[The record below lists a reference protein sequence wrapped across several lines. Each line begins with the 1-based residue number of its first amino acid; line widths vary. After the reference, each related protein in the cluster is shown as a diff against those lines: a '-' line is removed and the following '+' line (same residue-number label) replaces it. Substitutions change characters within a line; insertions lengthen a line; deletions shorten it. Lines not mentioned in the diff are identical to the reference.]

1 MYCWLQ
7 KKQMHLLL
15 YKIFIG
21 LYGLGA
27 RCLAPWNAKAAL
39 WVKGRK
45 NLLQHIGNTWSHT
58 KKDFTI
64 WMHSAS
70 LGEFEQGRPVL
81 EALKKQHPQ
90 CRIVLTFFS
99 PSGYEI
105 RKHYKGAD
113 AVYYLPADSI
123 KNATAFLDII
133 QPNLVLWVKY
143 EYWYHYLNTL
153 KKRNIPT
160 LLISGLFRSSQPFFK
175 WYGRLHRHMLTCFEQ
190 LFVQTAVSKELLHS
204 IGFTSNVQLNGDTRF
219 DRVTTI
225 AASFE
230 ALPIIEQFIANAPVI
245 VAGSTW
251 LEDEEELDHFANTNP
266 AIKFI
271 IAPHEIGEERMQ
283 EVMPL
288 FKNSIRLSAYNGGP
302 TTANTLIIDNIGML
316 SRLYHYATIAYVGGG
331 FGDDGLHNI
340 LEAATYEKPVLF
352 GPNYE
357 KHYEAVEMVEAGGAF
372 TIENALEAEKVLQEL
387 LTNQEVYQTAAQAAG
402 NYVTQNRG
410 ATEAILN
417 YIQEKRLLTN

>member
-1 MYCWLQ
+1 
-7 KKQMHLLL
+7 MHLLL

-27 RCLAPWNAKAAL
+27 RCLAPWNTKAAL

-45 NLLQHIGNTWSHT
+45 NLLPHIAATWSNPQRS
-58 KKDFTI
+58 FTI

-105 RKHYKGAD
+105 RKNYKGAD
-113 AVYYLPADSI
+113 AVFYLPADSA
-123 KNATAFLDII
+123 KNAAAFLDII

-153 KKRNIPT
+153 KKRNIPA
-160 LLISGLFRSSQPFFK
+160 LLVAGLFRPSQPFFK
-175 WYGRLHRHMLTCFEQ
+175 WYGRLHRHMLDCFEQ
-190 LFVQTAVSKELLHS
+190 LFVQTPVSKELVNS
-204 IGFTSNVQLNGDTRF
+204 IGFTKNVVVSGDTRF
-219 DRVTTI
+219 DRVTAI
-225 AASFE
+225 AQSFE
-230 ALPIIEQFIANAPVI
+230 PIPLIESFIGKAPVI

-251 LEDEEELDHFANTNP
+251 LEDEEELDHFANTHP
-266 AIKFI
+266 ELKFI
-271 IAPHEIGEERMQ
+271 IAPHEIGEERMK
-283 EVMPL
+283 EILPL
-288 FKNSIRLSAYNGGP
+288 FKNSIRLSAYSGAATN
-302 TTANTLIIDNIGML
+302 ANTLIIDNIGML
-316 SRLYHYATIAYVGGG
+316 SKLYHYATIAYVGGG

-340 LEAATYEKPVLF
+340 LEAAAYYKPVLF

-357 KHYEAVEMVEAGGAF
+357 KHFEAVDMVEAGGAF
-372 TIENALEAEKVLQEL
+372 TIENALEAENVLQQL
-387 LTNQEVYQTAAQAAG
+387 LSNQMAYQAAAQAAG
-402 NYVTQNRG
+402 NYVKENTG
-410 ATEAILN
+410 ATAAILN
-417 YIQEKRLLTN
+417 YIQEKRLLTSR